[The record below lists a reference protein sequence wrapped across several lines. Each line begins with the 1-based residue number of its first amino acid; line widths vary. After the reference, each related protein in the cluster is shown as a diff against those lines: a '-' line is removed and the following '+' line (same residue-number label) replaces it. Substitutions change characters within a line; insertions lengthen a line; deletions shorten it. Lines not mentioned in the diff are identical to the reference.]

1 MIDLLSGTLT
11 IKNSCN
17 KRSGYHIIMLFNLNG
32 RDMEYAGD
40 PDMTLLDYM
49 KSVAG
54 VPVTSVGC
62 SGGAN
67 CGACTVLV
75 DDQAVLSCKTPMA
88 KVAGALVSTSN
99 GAGQLIQDLFSLS
112 LRSVGMTDCHY
123 CVPETVMKARAF
135 LEKNPD
141 PTPEQSRRAIDRHLC
156 HCIGSHNIAR
166 SIMDTAEQLRE
177 RNKDKP

>member
-1 MIDLLSGTLT
+1 M
-11 IKNSCN
+11 
-17 KRSGYHIIMLFNLNG
+17 RFNLNG
-32 RDMEYAGD
+32 SDVDYGGN
-40 PDMTLLDYM
+40 PDMTLLDYL

-75 DDQAVLSCKTPMA
+75 DGRAVLSCRTPMA
-88 KVAGALVSTSN
+88 KIAGALVSTSD
-99 GAGQLIQDLFSLS
+99 GAGQVIQDIFSLS
-112 LRSVGMTDCHY
+112 LRSMGSPYCHY

-156 HCIGSHNIAR
+156 HCIGSGNVAR
-166 SIMDTAEQLRE
+166 SIMEAAEQLRE
-177 RNKDKP
+177 RKEEKA